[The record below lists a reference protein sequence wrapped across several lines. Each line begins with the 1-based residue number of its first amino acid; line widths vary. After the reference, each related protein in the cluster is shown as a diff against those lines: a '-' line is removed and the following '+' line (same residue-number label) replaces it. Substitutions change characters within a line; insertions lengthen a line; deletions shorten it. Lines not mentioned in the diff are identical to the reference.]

1 MRKTTKATKLFIG
14 GLLVALL
21 MMVSVVLTSGPGS
34 TGVAE
39 AGGGPEVTEFQYSE
53 FEFGG
58 FQSYSG
64 GGNSTMGVTWTG
76 ID

>member
-14 GLLVALL
+14 ALLVTLFL
-21 MMVSVVLTSGPGS
+21 MVSVVLTSGPGS

-39 AGGGPEVTEFQYSE
+39 AGGGGEVTEFQSSE
-53 FEFGG
+53 FGFGDV
-58 FQSYSG
+58 QSYSG
-64 GGNSTMGVTWTG
+64 GGTSTQGMTWTG